1 MLRLTTE
8 APAERAAAL
17 SVSIVPDTA
26 VRRFWQS
33 VHGGFAHTDYTHR
46 QHRGEASVVKR
57 WRGQWLDDWLADR
70 GNGWLRGRR
79 LGDFGIG
86 GGLLGELM
94 CREHG
99 ISHYVGFDVADRQ
112 LELTR
117 QRLRHANCS
126 HSLVLV
132 DGSRGDATDFRPYRL
147 DALISQQV
155 LQHFPSEAYTL
166 SWLRMVS
173 AARIGRLLLEVRY
186 ADDPKRPVR
195 DEVRFNN
202 WGQRSQALY
211 LEVAHATVLQCE
223 YLHARLPGYRLA
235 WHSANRSQRF
245 RACAFELA
253 TSRAGRGRAHTVR
266 HLRRERK

>member
-1 MLRLTTE
+1 MAVH
-8 APAERAAAL
+8 APALA
-17 SVSIVPDTA
+17 VSIVPDTT
-26 VRRFWQS
+26 VSRFWQS
-33 VHGGFAHTDYTHR
+33 VHGGFAHTDYAHR

-57 WRGQWLDDWLADR
+57 WRGQWLDNWVADR
-70 GNGWLRGRR
+70 GSSWLRGRR
-79 LGDFGIG
+79 VGDFGIG

-94 CREHG
+94 CRELG
-99 ISHYVGFDVADRQ
+99 IAHYVGFDVADRQ

-117 QRLRHANCS
+117 QRLRRANCS

-132 DGSRGDATDFRPYRL
+132 DSSRGDATDFRPHRL

-166 SWLRMVS
+166 GWLRAVA

-186 ADDPKRPVR
+186 KDDPQRPGR

-223 YLHARLPGYRLA
+223 YLHARLPEYRLA
-235 WHSANRSQRF
+235 WHSANRSLRF
-245 RACAFELA
+245 RACAFELELA
-253 TSRAGRGRAHTVR
+253 TGR
-266 HLRRERK
+266 